1 MGTARRGIYM
11 DVPVP
16 LAVRTVLPT
25 SCPRSTLSELFSKS
39 HWSVPVFL
47 KCFGPHLFPA
57 QDPSVT
63 LSLPETAQD
72 IKHKLATAIQ
82 GFPLSFLLP
91 KHIPDLH
98 TCKTFGC
105 CLSPTQPPRS
115 RSEPTSYVTL
125 PWPAPLNIRVSP
137 NSYQVMMDI

>member
-1 MGTARRGIYM
+1 MEEDGNWAWRGIYM

-16 LAVRTVLPT
+16 LADCTVLPT

-47 KCFGPHLFPA
+47 KCVGHLFPA

-72 IKHKLATAIQ
+72 IKHELATAIQ
-82 GFPLSFLLP
+82 GFPLSFPLP
-91 KHIPDLH
+91 KHIPDLQNLW
-98 TCKTFGC
+98 
-105 CLSPTQPPRS
+105 LSSHSYSTKIQIRS
-115 RSEPTSYVTL
+115 HLVCEAFPGLLPGTSGFHLTVFK
-125 PWPAPLNIRVSP
+125 
-137 NSYQVMMDI
+137 